1 MSKENIK
8 QVILVARR
16 FQVGNM
22 KADYSVEKWAT
33 SLAEA
38 SRYQVSLE
46 TLNDNDN
53 VSYHLFN
60 GFGVLHTDAK
70 FVATKPKEESE
81 DKDDRISFY
90 YRYIINCPSLFD
102 YGYMGND

>member
-1 MSKENIK
+1 MSKENID
-8 QVILVARR
+8 QVILVVRR
-16 FQVGNM
+16 FQVGDM

-33 SLAEA
+33 NLADA

-46 TLNDNDN
+46 TLNDDTENT
-53 VSYHLFN
+53 SYHLFN

-81 DKDDRISFY
+81 EENGISF
-90 YRYIINCPSLFD
+90 
-102 YGYMGND
+102 

>member
-81 DKDDRISFY
+81 EENDRIPF
-90 YRYIINCPSLFD
+90 
-102 YGYMGND
+102 